1 MADSTSEF
9 EVPSNNN
16 SETGLIDTM
25 PGNELTD
32 SQSIDGSSDS
42 SATLTTTNAIGAFG
56 QNMFRKLMGSKGRG
70 DLAMAFGVV
79 AILVILIIPMPT
91 WMLDISLAF
100 SISFSVM
107 ILMTVIF
114 LDKPLEFN
122 AFPTV
127 LLLATL
133 IRLSLNLASTRL
145 ILSDGHQGT
154 GAAGKVIEAFGGF
167 VMAGNFVIGIIV
179 FAILVI
185 VNFVVITKG
194 SGRIAEVAARFTL
207 DAMPGKQMAIDAD
220 LSSGLIDEDEARTRR
235 TELEEESSFF
245 GAMDGAAKFV
255 RGDAMAGI
263 IITFINVIG
272 GIIIGVAQNDMAFG
286 DAADSYTRL
295 TVGDGLVSQIPA
307 LIVST
312 AAGMLVTKGGV
323 KGSMEK
329 AVFGQLSAK
338 PKSVGM
344 VSFLLFCFVAVP
356 GIPAVPFLILATA
369 TGIISLILR
378 QNAKKIEISE
388 AQQMEAE
395 LADAPTLAEEPISQV
410 LKIDFLRLELG
421 YGLLQLINEGQEGQR
436 LTDQI
441 KALRRQMAIEMGF
454 VMPAVR
460 IQDNMQL
467 AANNYIVRVKE
478 IDAGQGDLRPNMLLV
493 MDPRGEEITLSGETT
508 TEPTFG
514 LPATWIEES
523 GREEALFRGYTV
535 VDTPTVITTHLTE
548 IIKDNMS
555 DLLSY
560 AETQKLL
567 DELDKDHQK
576 LIADIV
582 PAQISVGGIQR
593 TLQNLLQERISIR
606 DLPTILEGISEAC
619 IQSRNIGLITEHV
632 RSRLARQISD
642 ANTDSDGVILMVTL
656 SPEWEQTFVEALV
669 GAGEE
674 KQLSMAPS
682 RLQEFISAVRQ
693 TFERHAMMGEMPIL
707 LTSPPIRPFVR
718 SIVERFRPS
727 TIIMSQNEIHPKAKI
742 KTVGQV

>member
-1 MADSTSEF
+1 MADTTSEF
-9 EVPSNNN
+9 NLTSNNN
-16 SETGLIDTM
+16 PEESSSENNSGGEVINAIENQD
-25 PGNELTD
+25 
-32 SQSIDGSSDS
+32 QSKP
-42 SATLTTTNAIGAFG
+42 AKTLNTTNAINAFG
-56 QNMFRKLMGSKGRG
+56 QNMLRQLMGSKSRG
-70 DLAMAFGVV
+70 DLVMALGVV
-79 AILVILIIPMPT
+79 SILVILIIPMPT

-100 SISFSVM
+100 SITFSVM

-114 LDKPLEFN
+114 INKPLEFN

-145 ILSDGHQGT
+145 ILSDGHEGT

-235 TELEEESSFF
+235 AELEEESSFF

-272 GIIIGVAQNDMAFG
+272 GIIIGVAQNDMAFV

-323 KGSMEK
+323 KGSIEK

-356 GIPAVPFLILATA
+356 GIPALPFLILATI
-369 TGIISLILR
+369 TGFIAFVLQR
-378 QNAKKIEISE
+378 K
-388 AQQMEAE
+388 AQQTAKNNAEQAEAE
-395 LADAPTLAEEPISQV
+395 LADSPTLAEEPISQV

-478 IDAGQGDLRPNMLLV
+478 IDAGNGDLRPNMLLV
-493 MDPRGEEITLSGETT
+493 MDPRGEEITLTGETT

-642 ANTDSDGVILMVTL
+642 SNTDSEGIIQMITL

-669 GAGEE
+669 GTGEE

-682 RLQEFISAVRQ
+682 RLQEFISAIRQ

>member
-1 MADSTSEF
+1 MADTTSEF
-9 EVPSNNN
+9 NLTSNNN
-16 SETGLIDTM
+16 PEESSSENNSGGEVINAIENQD
-25 PGNELTD
+25 
-32 SQSIDGSSDS
+32 QSKP
-42 SATLTTTNAIGAFG
+42 AKTLNTTNAINAFG
-56 QNMFRKLMGSKGRG
+56 QNMLRQLMGSKSRG
-70 DLAMAFGVV
+70 DLVMALGVV
-79 AILVILIIPMPT
+79 SILVILIIPMPT

-100 SISFSVM
+100 SITFSVM

-114 LDKPLEFN
+114 INKPLEFN

-145 ILSDGHQGT
+145 ILSNGHEGT

-235 TELEEESSFF
+235 AELEEESSFF

-272 GIIIGVAQNDMAFG
+272 GIIIGVAQNDMAFV

-323 KGSMEK
+323 KGSIEK

-356 GIPAVPFLILATA
+356 GIPALPFLILATI
-369 TGIISLILR
+369 TGFIAFVLQR
-378 QNAKKIEISE
+378 K
-388 AQQMEAE
+388 AQQTAKNNAEQAEAE
-395 LADAPTLAEEPISQV
+395 LADSPTLAEEPISQV

-478 IDAGQGDLRPNMLLV
+478 IDAGNGDLRPNMLLV
-493 MDPRGEEITLSGETT
+493 MDPRGEEITLTGETT

-642 ANTDSDGVILMVTL
+642 SNTDSEGIIQMITL

-669 GAGEE
+669 GTGEE

-682 RLQEFISAVRQ
+682 RLQEFISAIRQ

>member
-1 MADSTSEF
+1 
-9 EVPSNNN
+9 
-16 SETGLIDTM
+16 
-25 PGNELTD
+25 
-32 SQSIDGSSDS
+32 
-42 SATLTTTNAIGAFG
+42 
-56 QNMFRKLMGSKGRG
+56 MFRKLMGSKSRG
-70 DLAMAFGVV
+70 DLVMALGVI

-114 LDKPLEFN
+114 LNKPLEFN

-145 ILSDGHQGT
+145 ILSDGHEGT

-185 VNFVVITKG
+185 VNFIVITKG

-272 GIIIGVAQNDMAFG
+272 GIIIGVAQNDMAFT

-329 AVFGQLSAK
+329 AVFGQLGAK

-356 GIPAVPFLILATA
+356 GIPAIPFLILATA
-369 TGIISLILR
+369 TGVIGFILHR
-378 QNAKKIEISE
+378 NAKQLAISE
-388 AQQMEAE
+388 AEQAKAD

-642 ANTDSDGVILMVTL
+642 ANTDGEGVILMVTL